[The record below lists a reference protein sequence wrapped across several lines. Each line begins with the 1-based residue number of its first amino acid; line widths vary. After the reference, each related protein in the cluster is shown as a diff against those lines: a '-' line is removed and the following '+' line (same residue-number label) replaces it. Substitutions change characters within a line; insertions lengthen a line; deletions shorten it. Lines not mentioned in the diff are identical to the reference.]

1 LLRVPNWVSTMAQR
15 RKTVGDF
22 VIGNTIGEGTFG
34 KVRSGIH
41 RLTGEKVAIK
51 VLEKER
57 IVERADVERVAREIS
72 ILKKL
77 RHPHVIQLY
86 EIVETPRQ
94 LYLIMELA
102 SGGELF
108 DYIVQSKRVKEQEA
122 CKFFHQILAGV
133 EKIHQEGVVHRDL
146 KPENLLLDEHH
157 TIKIVDFGLSNQYMR
172 GELLKTA
179 CGSPCYAAPEM
190 IAGKHYDPLFC
201 DIWSCGVILFAL
213 VAGYL
218 PFEDTSTPKLYSKI
232 LNGQYQMPAF
242 LSRSVKDL
250 IRGILTTDPSL
261 RFTLERIRDHP
272 WYKQPDVILPQRP
285 LRLSEGADFRSC
297 EVIGCERCHTWL
309 EREVPDP
316 AILKQM
322 AQIKTDSKVGFSH
335 EYVTRCLQINKHNS
349 ATTTYYLLLNKYI
362 KLRERNGTHRSS
374 EGSQTY
380 RASLINKPRP
390 RQSHFATDSL
400 FTAYGHLLRRERGA
414 GDHTERDRPSPFL
427 GRSGQ
432 ATRHIRAQKHPAGAR
447 PVRPH
452 QCHRLRLQ
460 LTLWLLLP
468 ARMSVPAQANSADHW
483 AQCLSLD
490 KAACA
495 DRSRAGSTVQDRR
508 AFRLRIQPLIVFLST
523 TTNHDRS
530 HRNWVF
536 QPWETSDPHDI
547 PLSRGT
553 RRKQVSENNMVCH
566 GFIC

>member
-447 PVRPH
+447 PAATDLVASAPGADERACTSQFSRPLGTVPLTG
-452 QCHRLRLQ
+452 QGSMRRPVPCRQHRPRPSSIS
-460 LTLWLLLP
+460 TSYP
-468 ARMSVPAQANSADHW
+468 TPDRI
-483 AQCLSLD
+483 SLD
-490 KAACA
+490 NHQPRPKPQELGFSAVGNK
-495 DRSRAGSTVQDRR
+495 RSPRHSFEPRNSKEAG
-508 AFRLRIQPLIVFLST
+508 I
-523 TTNHDRS
+523 
-530 HRNWVF
+530 
-536 QPWETSDPHDI
+536 
-547 PLSRGT
+547 
-553 RRKQVSENNMVCH
+553 
-566 GFIC
+566 